1 MMLMQHSPLMR
12 VKEIEASRI
21 GERHTGDISPVSV
34 SLPRTCC
41 YIANASAS
49 LSELKMRT
57 WARINRASSRATV
70 FRSCRG
76 LVGSA
81 RGR

>member
-1 MMLMQHSPLMR
+1 
-12 VKEIEASRI
+12 
-21 GERHTGDISPVSV
+21 
-34 SLPRTCC
+34 LPRTCC